1 MASAIILLPFYIHYL
16 PTHVYGALSLY
27 LAFSLFVQ
35 IIVAYSFDSSAYI
48 HYHDF
53 KNDPERLSTF
63 MSSAFVFMILIGV
76 VVGLILVVLGDILFK
91 LIFDDPRISFFPY
104 GLMSVLIGIFQ
115 ALSKVYNSI
124 LQSREKVI
132 LFLWSNIFQFTLIA
146 ILTISGLYLYPETLV
161 GPIGG
166 RLIAGSVVTT
176 WVLFRVFHEFGFHF
190 DYAFLKSTFSFN
202 HYAFIH
208 QIQQW
213 VINYFDRFLMLFFL
227 PLSSIGIY
235 DFAIKCLIVI
245 EFILN
250 GLHNSFYPK
259 VVSVI
264 SAQTIKGTTPELNRY
279 YHGLTAVVMIFVSVS
294 IFVLPFFT
302 KFLGDGQG
310 YEEATQYFPY
320 IAITYLLRAMRHY
333 FAVPYGILKYTKPL
347 PLISFFIAAIKIGLM
362 IFLIQEYKIYGVVA
376 ATLIS
381 SGIEIFTLKSA
392 LSKKFNFQFNVFK
405 IVIVPVLLLGVVIL
419 VEPLLSRDFPW
430 AVHFFYLVVTGVLL
444 LWVYRNE
451 LKLIKFPN

>member
-1 MASAIILLPFYIHYL
+1 MASAIILLPFYIYYL

-35 IIVAYSFDSSAYI
+35 IVVTYSFDSSAYI

-53 KNDPERLSTF
+53 KKDPERLSAF
-63 MSSAFVFMILIGV
+63 ISSAYVFMILIGV
-76 VVGLILVVLGDILFK
+76 GVGLILVALGDILFR

-124 LQSREKVI
+124 LQSREKVV
-132 LFLWSNIFQFTLIA
+132 LFLWSNVLQFTLIG
-146 ILTISGLYLYPETLV
+146 IFTIGGLYLYPETLA

-166 RLIAGSVVTT
+166 RLIAGMVVTT
-176 WVLFRVFHEFGFHF
+176 WVLFRVFREFGFHF
-190 DYAFLKSTFSFN
+190 DYALLQSTFSFN

-208 QIQQW
+208 QVQQW

-227 PLSSIGIY
+227 PLSAIGIY

-264 SAQTIKGTTPELNRY
+264 SAQTTKGTTPELNRY
-279 YHGLTAVVMIFVSVS
+279 YHGLIAVVMIFVSGS
-294 IFVLPFFT
+294 IFALPFLIN
-302 KFLGDGQG
+302 FLGNDKG
-310 YEEATQYFPY
+310 YEDAAQYFPY

-347 PLISFFIAAIKIGLM
+347 PIISFFIAAIKIGLM

-381 SGIEIFTLKSA
+381 AGIEIFTLKTV

-405 IVIVPVLLLGVVIL
+405 IVIAPLTLLGVVII
-419 VEPLLSRDFPW
+419 VEPLLSRDFSW
-430 AVHFFYLVVTGVLL
+430 AVHLFYLVVTGGFL

-451 LKLIKFPN
+451 LKLIKFPT